1 MGSLPAPGD
10 GRLTPAHYAWYVY
23 FDAIILA
30 GGRSSRLGGSPKAE
44 LTYDGETL
52 LRRSITAARGARRLV
67 VVGPEFRDLPPD
79 VLSCRED
86 PPFAGPAAAIAAGL
100 ERLGSPDGA
109 PGSQPE
115 AHPGVPAE
123 QPGTDADA
131 YVLVLACDMPRA
143 ADAVGALLEALQC
156 GKGTGGKG
164 RDGAGKDG
172 AMAVSGDGRRQPLAA
187 FYRTAA
193 LQRAVADAAARN
205 ALNHG
210 SVFALLASLDVQ
222 AVTVPAGSTDDVDT
236 WDDAAI
242 LGVDASNHPG

>member
-52 LRRSITAARGARRLV
+52 LHRSITAARGARRVV
-67 VVGPEFRDLPPD
+67 VVGPEFRDLPPE

-100 ERLGSPDGA
+100 ARLGSPDGA

-123 QPGTDADA
+123 QPGTDAEA

-143 ADAVGALLEALQC
+143 AEAVGALLEALHS
-156 GKGTGGKG
+156 GTG
-164 RDGAGKDG
+164 RDG

>member
-1 MGSLPAPGD
+1 MGSLPASGD

-52 LRRSITAARGARRLV
+52 LHRSIKAARGARRLV
-67 VVGPEFRDLPPD
+67 VVGPPFRGLPPD

-86 PPFAGPAAAIAAGL
+86 PPFAGPAEAIAAGL
-100 ERLGSPDGA
+100 ARLCAADGTPA
-109 PGSQPE
+109 GHPE
-115 AHPGVPAE
+115 GPPGVPAA
-123 QPGTDADA
+123 QPHADADG

-143 ADAVGALLEALQC
+143 AEAVGALLQAIHA
-156 GKGTGGKG
+156 GKG
-164 RDGAGKDG
+164 RDGAGRDG
-172 AMAVSGDGRRQPLAA
+172 AMAASGDGRRQPLAA

-193 LQRAVADAAARN
+193 LQRAVADTAARN